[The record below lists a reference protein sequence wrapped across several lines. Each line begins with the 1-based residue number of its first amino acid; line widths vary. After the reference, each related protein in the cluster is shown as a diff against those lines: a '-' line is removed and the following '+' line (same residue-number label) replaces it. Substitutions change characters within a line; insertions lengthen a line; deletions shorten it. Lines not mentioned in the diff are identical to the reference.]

1 MLVIIHNRL
10 VSKSTNHSVI
20 MISSWFL
27 GNAFLLLKEVQ
38 LTMLS
43 VFSYLMSVNLL
54 YKESLD
60 ACKMFT
66 VTISIYF
73 SDFFFVSVALY
84 FFYLYNSRHLHTHFF
99 LLCFYYRLLCSDVSN
114 LFWCLNSIPLTI
126 SFIVSRP
133 SGKLSL
139 SSLKKRCDER
149 AIEQGGLWDGL
160 GRIWYNP
167 SRTHSICWRS
177 DFILS
182 LLQGFPSR

>member
-1 MLVIIHNRL
+1 MLFCYA
-10 VSKSTNHSVI
+10 KKYK
-20 MISSWFL
+20 WQCYQF
-27 GNAFLLLKEVQ
+27 
-38 LTMLS
+38 
-43 VFSYLMSVNLL
+43 YLMSVNLL

-60 ACKMFT
+60 ACKMFNNQHLFFLFFLCFSCP
-66 VTISIYF
+66 VFFSICTIADTYHTLY
-73 SDFFFVSVALY
+73 LY
-84 FFYLYNSRHLHTHFF
+84 F
-99 LLCFYYRLLCSDVSN
+99 LCFYYRLLCSDVSN